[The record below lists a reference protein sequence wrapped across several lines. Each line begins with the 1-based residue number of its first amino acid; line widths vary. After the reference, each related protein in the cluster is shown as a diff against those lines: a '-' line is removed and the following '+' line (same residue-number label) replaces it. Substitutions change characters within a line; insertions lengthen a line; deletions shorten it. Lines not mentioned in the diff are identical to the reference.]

1 MTLTVPPCLAPYH
14 DVRRR
19 LGFHHGQDQNIPD
32 PSTACY
38 IHLAAASVVCDSLVG
53 ILQPDLEENPSLD
66 PLRWLRALVATSY
79 R

>member
-1 MTLTVPPCLAPYH
+1 MTLTVPLCLVPYH
-14 DVRRR
+14 DVRR

-32 PSTACY
+32 PSTAYY
-38 IHLAAASVVCDSLVG
+38 IHLALASAVYDSLVG
-53 ILQPDLEENPSLD
+53 ILRPDLEENLSLD